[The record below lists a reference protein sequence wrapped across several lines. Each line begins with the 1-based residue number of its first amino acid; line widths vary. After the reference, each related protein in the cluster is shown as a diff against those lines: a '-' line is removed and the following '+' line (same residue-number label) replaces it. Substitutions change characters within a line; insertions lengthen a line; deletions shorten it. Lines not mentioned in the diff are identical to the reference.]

1 MVRVRREW
9 IRGAPVP
16 PYVLT
21 SLLSSLNVSVTQH
34 HEPACDPCS
43 DSHVVALKIAA
54 RERDIGAFTVAR
66 ILPSARRR
74 LVGPFIFFDH
84 MGPAEL
90 PPGVGMNVRPHP
102 HIGLATVTYL
112 FEGEIHHRDS
122 LGFSQP
128 IRPGAINWMTAGR
141 GIVHSE
147 RSSPEVT
154 AAAARVHGIQL
165 WVALPK
171 EHEEAE
177 PAFVHH
183 PADTIPA
190 VELEGVKLR
199 VLIGSAYGVASP
211 VQTLAPM
218 IYAEVILDPGASL
231 ALPDVEERAAYVVTG
246 ALQAGD
252 ETGAAREMLVFEPG
266 AVTVRA
272 GEEGA
277 HVMLI
282 GGPPIDGERHIFW
295 NFVSSS
301 KARIERAKSEWRDE
315 KFPLVPGD
323 DAERIPLPE

>member
-1 MVRVRREW
+1 M
-9 IRGAPVP
+9 
-16 PYVLT
+16 
-21 SLLSSLNVSVTQH
+21 SVTQH

-84 MGPAEL
+84 VGPAEL

-154 AAAARVHGIQL
+154 AAARVHGIQL

-190 VELEGVKLR
+190 VQLDGVKLR

-218 IYAEVILDPGASL
+218 VYAELILEPGASL

-266 AVTVRA
+266 AVTLRA

-301 KARIERAKSEWRDE
+301 KARIERAKAEWREE
-315 KFPLVPGD
+315 KFPVVPGD
-323 DAERIPLPE
+323 EAERIPLPE